1 MKMSVI
7 IPVYNVEEFLPKCL
21 DSVINQSYQNIEI
34 VIINDQTPDKS
45 QKIIDSYKSN
55 DDRIVSVI
63 HEKNKGL
70 GGARNTGISVA
81 TGDYI
86 SFLDSDD
93 WLELDAF
100 EVLAK
105 EIEKNHAEIIKFGYQ
120 EVFGDRELK
129 SSVLSPKVFANGWDE
144 IKDALSHNRYTPMCV
159 RSIYLREFIFSN
171 GLSFPEKTLFEDFSF
186 TFQAH
191 ILTTKISSVPNYFY
205 NYRQGREGSIMFK
218 INERD
223 IEVCDTLAII
233 SDFMDNEDYNAIS
246 TSIEYKF
253 LMHEW
258 SAGTTIYRH
267 LKTKG
272 DKALKRKV
280 ILEIRNNPYFI
291 KYLDL
296 IIEDKRVGFVKKLPV
311 RLLRNS
317 LPLFKL
323 IYSLFLRL
331 RR

>member
-1 MKMSVI
+1 MKISVI
-7 IPVYNVEEFLPKCL
+7 IPVYNVEEFLPTCL
-21 DSVINQSYQNIEI
+21 NSVINQSYKNLEI
-34 VIINDQTPDKS
+34 IIVNDQSPDKS
-45 QKIIDSYKSN
+45 QVIIDDYKSK
-55 DDRIVSVI
+55 DDRIVTII

-93 WLELDAF
+93 WLELDTF
-100 EVLAK
+100 RVLVK
-105 EIEKNHAEIIKFGYQ
+105 EIELNHSELIKFGYK
-120 EVFGDRELK
+120 EVFEDRELK
-129 SSVLSPKVFANGWDE
+129 SPMLSPKVFTSGWNE
-144 IKDALSHNRYTPMCV
+144 IKNAISHKRFTPLCW
-159 RSIYLREFIFSN
+159 RCIYLREFIVSN
-171 GLSFPEKTLFEDFSF
+171 RLSFPEKTLFEDFSF
-186 TFQAH
+186 TFKAH
-191 ILTTKISSVPNYFY
+191 LLTSKISSVPNHFY

-233 SDFMDNEDYNAIS
+233 SDFMDNEAYEAIS
-246 TSIEYKF
+246 SSIEYKF
-253 LMHEW
+253 LMYEW

-296 IIEDKRVGFVKKLPV
+296 IIEDKKVGFVKKLPV

-317 LPLFKL
+317 LPIFTLFYRFFLL
-323 IYSLFLRL
+323 I